1 MIFTTLLSA
10 DTVLQVSKNPWSYV
24 ISWAI
29 QYPKKEYFWT
39 LSYKKL
45 WRIFMFIYIAVSSF
59 LPCFLVCNLFC
70 KRYFGERGKHDRL
83 FFNTKCQIA
92 YHISISPQKF
102 FIEPRQENG
111 SWCKVSNFSLLT
123 FMEALVAISPGC
135 WILFKGQHNHV
146 VYQP

>member
-70 KRYFGERGKHDRL
+70 KRYFRERGKHDRL
-83 FFNTKCQIA
+83 LFNTKCQIA

-102 FIEPRQENG
+102 FIEPRQEI
-111 SWCKVSNFSLLT
+111 
-123 FMEALVAISPGC
+123 LVQGFKFLFVKLYGSPGSH
-135 WILFKGQHNHV
+135 LSRLLNSFQRTA
-146 VYQP
+146 